1 MVKKFLLALILIF
14 FASASYALDV
24 LNKIEVILTSE
35 LKPVIQSE
43 TLIITNAMH
52 VKDEQV
58 NALIPL
64 LLKFTKMENLFLI
77 HDAVNNPLFVFVY
90 DSASDKAVYIS
101 VVDNEIKYFVT
112 ENFLATS
119 ITRNDDELKDLFQG
133 KAMRVLPIIIGW
145 KKGIPFELKNSILF
159 HDHFCPGVTSGYWI
173 AKYLLKNFPL
183 SQGQRYFVISTPP
196 WCKDDAIQ
204 TILNTTA
211 GKRNFVVIP
220 ISEKSKNCL
229 KDEAKNLAGI
239 YIKYSPQSK
248 SGEAIILEF
257 LWDDLRKSAGVK
269 EGKAF
274 KERLK
279 MIEWMLENDNQFEKF
294 VRVIKNVQLSN
305 VSIDELV
312 DVNINVLKKFDLWK
326 CQ

>member
-1 MVKKFLLALILIF
+1 MIKKIFLALIFIF
-14 FASASYALDV
+14 FTSPSYALDISDKV
-24 LNKIEVILTSE
+24 EIILSSE
-35 LKPVIQSE
+35 LKSLSQNE
-43 TLIITNAMH
+43 TLIVTNAMY
-52 VKDEQV
+52 VKDGQ
-58 NALIPL
+58 NDSLFRIF
-64 LLKFTKMENLFLI
+64 LKFTKMENLFLI
-77 HDAVNNPLFVFVY
+77 HDAVNNPLFVFAY

-101 VVDNEIKYFVT
+101 VVNNEIKYAVT
-112 ENFLATS
+112 ENFFFTFLNT
-119 ITRNDDELKDLFQG
+119 NDELKDLFQG

-145 KKGIPFELKNSILF
+145 KKGIPFELKNSILY

-183 SQGQRYFVISTPP
+183 SQGQRYFVISIPP

-269 EGKAF
+269 EGKTF

-279 MIEWMLENDNQFEKF
+279 MIEWMLENDNQSEKF
-294 VRVIKNVQLSN
+294 IRVIKNVQLSN
-305 VSIDELV
+305 LSIDELV